1 MALDLTELREE
12 LIRTF
17 HLEQIPDDKRDEL
30 LEKMGEALLK
40 RVFLATME
48 KIGDDGIQEYEALL
62 DKEAKQEEIEAF
74 FETKIPGYTVF
85 VREVAEQFKEEMV
98 EGTKGPNS

>member
-1 MALDLTELREE
+1 MALDQGQLREE
-12 LIRTF
+12 LIAAF
-17 HLEQIPDDKRDEL
+17 HLEQVPEDKRDEL

-48 KIGDDGIQEYEALL
+48 KIGDDGAVEYEALL

-74 FETKIPGYTVF
+74 FEKKIPGYDVF
-85 VREVAEQFKEEMV
+85 IRGVADEFKEEM
-98 EGTKGPNS
+98 TKSL